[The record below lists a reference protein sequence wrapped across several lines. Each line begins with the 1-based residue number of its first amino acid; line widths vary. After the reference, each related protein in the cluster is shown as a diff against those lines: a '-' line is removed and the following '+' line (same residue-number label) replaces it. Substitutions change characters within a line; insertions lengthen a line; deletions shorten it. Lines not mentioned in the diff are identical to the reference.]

1 MNVLGFGGKRAV
13 NQEGWLG
20 GLESMKKGI
29 LAVTMALAGCMAGTG
44 MAAKVLSK
52 KVMQKEDILK
62 KMIEFYHIFNYWL
75 TLKQEGVFL
84 ADYFRKNGYQT
95 VAIYG
100 MKELGER
107 LYEELAG
114 SGIEVK
120 YIIDKNVDGIYSEVD
135 VVTPDEELEEVDVIV
150 VTAPH
155 YFDEIEEMLSQ
166 KVDYPVISIEDVV
179 YQAG

>member
-1 MNVLGFGGKRAV
+1 M
-13 NQEGWLG
+13 
-20 GLESMKKGI
+20 
-29 LAVTMALAGCMAGTG
+29 
-44 MAAKVLSK
+44 
-52 KVMQKEDILK
+52 
-62 KMIEFYHIFNYWL
+62 
-75 TLKQEGVFL
+75 
-84 ADYFRKNGYQT
+84 
-95 VAIYG
+95 
-100 MKELGER
+100 GER

-120 YIIDKNVDGIYSEVD
+120 YIIDKNVDGIYSEVN